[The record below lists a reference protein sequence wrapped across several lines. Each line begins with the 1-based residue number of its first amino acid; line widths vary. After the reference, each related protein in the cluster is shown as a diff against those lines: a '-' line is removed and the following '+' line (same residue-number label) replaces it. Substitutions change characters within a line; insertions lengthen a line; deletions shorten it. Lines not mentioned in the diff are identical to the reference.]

1 MRGFLRLKAMVG
13 WLFVVTLFLVLPT
26 LPALAD
32 YIAVGPIKGEE
43 CTSYLIFESCEMH
56 SVDAVEGSDGQLYT
70 VQTRYESVS
79 DHKVLKDGTERC
91 LIRLKARGLGL
102 WSKAANLLLS
112 DRFYTKTSSGGY
124 EKVGVETLVFK
135 CRKRD

>member
-1 MRGFLRLKAMVG
+1 MKCKNCGHIVRSIAAGVAI
-13 WLFVVTLFLVLPT
+13 
-26 LPALAD
+26 ALLSASVASAD
-32 YIAVGPIKGEE
+32 YIAVGPIKGEA
-43 CTSYLIFESCEMH
+43 CTSYLIVESCDMH

-70 VQTRYESVS
+70 LQTRYESVS

-102 WSKAANLLLS
+102 WSKAADLLLS
-112 DRFYTKTSSGGY
+112 NRFYTKTSSGEY
-124 EKVGVETLVFK
+124 ESVDVEMLAFK